1 MDVFLRIDINI
12 SAMIL
17 LATVFIIAFNRLD
30 KHDVINRKFLITSWL
45 VLTELFVETLT
56 CIINRQPERQLI
68 PVTYMSHILLFS
80 IAPMITYYWFS
91 FIHRWITPNKS
102 ISHKKQVALLIPV
115 IINVF
120 VTALSPIYGCVFY
133 IDSNNVY
140 HRGHF
145 FAVTAAVTFLYLI
158 YSFVTIIRHRRS
170 FIRSEFLPLI
180 SFGVFPAIGGI
191 LQSILYGTLL
201 MWSFSAF
208 SLIVLYIYLQL
219 RMVQMDCLT
228 GAWTRESY
236 EHYIQQKFKRRNDF
250 DFGAIFIDLDDLKNI
265 NDKFGHQEGDF
276 AIKTLVHLIKGTL
289 KKTDLIARLGG
300 DEFIV
305 IVENTT
311 KEKLEKIINK
321 IKYKLNQYN
330 MKSGKS
336 YLLDCSFGA
345 DICNSDFNNLEQF
358 LKHLDNLMYYNKR
371 SKK

>member
-17 LATVFIIAFNRLD
+17 LATVFIIAYNRLD
-30 KHDVINRKFLITSWL
+30 KQNVINRKFLITSLL
-45 VLTELFVETLT
+45 VLTELFIETIT
-56 CIINRQPERQLI
+56 CMINRQPVRQLI

-91 FIHRWITPNKS
+91 FIHRWITPNES
-102 ISHKKQVALLIPV
+102 ISYKKQAALLIPV
-115 IINVF
+115 IVNFIII
-120 VTALSPIYGCVFY
+120 ALSPIYRYVFY

-145 FAVTAAVTFLYLI
+145 FAVTATVTFLYLI
-158 YSFVTIIRHRRS
+158 YSFIVIIRHRKS
-170 FIRSEFLPLI
+170 FIRSEFLSLI
-180 SFGVFPAIGGI
+180 SFGIFPAIGGI
-191 LQSILYGTLL
+191 LQSIFYGALL

-208 SLIVLYIYLQL
+208 SLIILYIYLQL
-219 RMVQMDCLT
+219 RMVQMDYLT

-236 EHYIQQKFKRRNDF
+236 ERYIQQKFRRRSDLE
-250 DFGAIFIDLDDLKNI
+250 FGAIFIDLDDLKNI

-276 AIKTLVHLIKGTL
+276 AIKTLVHLIKGIL
-289 KKTDLIARLGG
+289 KKTDFIARLGG

-305 IVENTT
+305 IVENTS
-311 KEKLEKIINK
+311 KEKLKKVIDK
-321 IKYKLNQYN
+321 IKNKLNQYN
-330 MKSGKS
+330 KKSGKS

-345 DICNSDFNNLEQF
+345 DICNSDFDSLEQF
-358 LKHLDNLMYYNKR
+358 LKHLDNLMYNNKR